1 MPLINL
7 IQEQRL
13 AAKIQER
20 RAHVLLM
27 TTVAVGALSFLGAGY
42 FMFET
47 SRLNAK
53 ASTLEQQKA
62 KLAPT
67 IKQVD
72 SNKMEIAKLMPRL
85 ETLEQAQKN
94 TEKWTQ
100 ILSHLT
106 RNTPGGTWLTSMKAS
121 QQDKTK
127 PLMVTVTGLS
137 GSLEAVGMFQLRLE
151 ACEELENATL
161 KYTQERMVEGGKQ
174 IEFEIQSELV
184 GSKPAEKPKEN
195 TSA

>member
-13 AAKIQER
+13 AAKTGER

-27 TTVAVGALSFLGAGY
+27 TTVAVGSLAFLGAGY

-53 ASTLEQQKA
+53 AATLEQQKE

-67 IKQVD
+67 MKQVD
-72 SNKMEIAKLMPRL
+72 DNKMEIAKLQPRL

-106 RNTPGGTWLTSMKAS
+106 KNTPKGTWLTAIKAV
-121 QQDKTK
+121 QQDKSK
-127 PLMVTVTGLS
+127 PLIVTVNGLS

-161 KYTQERMVEGGKQ
+161 KYTQERVVEGGKS

-184 GSKPAEKPKEN
+184 GSKPVEKPKEN

>member
-7 IQEQRL
+7 IQEQRML
-13 AAKIQER
+13 VKAGER
-20 RAHVLLM
+20 RSHVLLM
-27 TTVAVGALSFLGAGY
+27 ASVGIGALAFLGAGY
-42 FMFET
+42 FTFEA
-47 SRLNAK
+47 SRLNA
-53 ASTLEQQKA
+53 AANTLEQLKA
-62 KLAPT
+62 KLEPT
-67 IKQVD
+67 MKLVD
-72 SNKMEIAKLMPRL
+72 ANNAEIGKLKPRL

-100 ILSHLT
+100 ILQHLT
-106 RNTPGGTWLTSMKAS
+106 KNTPSGTWLTAIKAA

-127 PLMVTVTGLS
+127 PLIVTVNGLS

-151 ACEELENATL
+151 ACEQLENASL
-161 KYTQERMVEGGKQ
+161 KYTQERMGDGGKQ
-174 IEFEIQSELV
+174 IEFEIQAELV